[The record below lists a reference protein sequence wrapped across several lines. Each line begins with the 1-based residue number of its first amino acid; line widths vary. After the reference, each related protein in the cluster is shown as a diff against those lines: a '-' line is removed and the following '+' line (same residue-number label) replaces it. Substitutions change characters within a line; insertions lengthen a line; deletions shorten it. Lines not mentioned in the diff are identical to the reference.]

1 MGMGVGIE
9 DALFVSKEDQNERI
23 PVKKNKGVLHG
34 FRNSVYCH
42 KINTLHNTS
51 LPPSSYSSPARSF
64 LPTSH
69 HTAPS
74 CTAVDDIDC
83 YYEAAESCITPSM
96 VREGFEEIDG
106 IIECGPQAGE
116 GEHFLTLCSC
126 SFSFSFSSFSLPP
139 SLTLALPRALTLLL
153 YLALSLCCSL
163 LYCFLS
169 HPSFLTLFLL
179 SPPPP
184 PRPSLFRLAI

>member
-1 MGMGVGIE
+1 MGVGIE
-9 DALFVSKEDQNERI
+9 DALFMSKEDQNERN

-42 KINTLHNTS
+42 KIKTLHNTS
-51 LPPSSYSSPARSF
+51 PPPPPSSSFSSSSRSF

-74 CTAVDDIDC
+74 CTAVDDLDS

-96 VREGFEEIDG
+96 VRAGFEEIDG

-116 GEHFLTLCSC
+116 GKYSLTLCSC
-126 SFSFSFSSFSLPP
+126 SFSFSSFSLSP
-139 SLTLALPRALTLLL
+139 SLALTLTLPL

-169 HPSFLTLFLL
+169 HPSFLTLSPPLLLLLL
-179 SPPPP
+179 S
-184 PRPSLFRLAI
+184 LFL